1 MKFLK
6 IKMGDKKHESSS
18 EVKVKKELTYVE
30 KLDQEREI
38 SKEKYLQKSIRQVH
52 VDLWF
57 KSKNVSKA
65 NFSNTLFTR
74 LVSSKDTK
82 FVNVDFSY
90 CIFDHNYI
98 RGCSFDNCNFTGA
111 KFLNTNFQG
120 SSFTSC
126 DFKYAFFEKT
136 IIDDDFIFTN
146 LPKES
151 NLRQKLLRSLRV
163 NFQQLGDSDNVNKSI
178 VYELDATAEYLWDAA
193 FSNEKYYQD
202 KYGGFKRRSEA
213 ILKLINFKFWD
224 FVWGNGEKVWKIV
237 RFLLSMLVV
246 IVVYDVAIQKYPDG
260 DSINYALNSFRNSFA
275 VFFGVKTPSHFSSNF
290 TAFIMFVRLFIFA
303 LFVSIMVKRLNR
315 R

>member
-1 MKFLK
+1 MSFRELRIADKEHE
-6 IKMGDKKHESSS
+6 KMSDVSA
-18 EVKVKKELTYVE
+18 KKELTYVE
-30 KLDQEREI
+30 KLDQERDF

-52 VDLWF
+52 TDLWF
-57 KSKNVSKA
+57 KSKKISKA

-74 LVSSKDTK
+74 LVSSKETK

-98 RGCSFDNCNFTGA
+98 RGCSFENCDFTGA

-120 SSFTSC
+120 TSFTTC
-126 DFKYAFFEKT
+126 DFKYAIFEKT
-136 IIDDDFIFTN
+136 IIDDDFIFSN

-163 NFQQLGDSDNVNKSI
+163 NFQQLGDSTNVNKSI
-178 VYELDATAEYLWDAA
+178 VFELDATAQYLWDAA

-213 ILKLINFKFWD
+213 IIKLINFSFWD
-224 FVWGNGEKVWKIV
+224 FIWGNGEKVWKIV
-237 RFLLSMLVV
+237 RFLIIMLVI
-246 IVVYDVAIQKYPDG
+246 IVVYDVYVQDYPEG
-260 DSINYALNSFRNSFA
+260 DSISYAFQSLRNSFP
-275 VFFGVKTPSHFSSNF
+275 VFFGVKTPDHFTPNF
-290 TAFIMFVRLFIFA
+290 TAFIMFTRLFIFA

>member
-1 MKFLK
+1 MSF
-6 IKMGDKKHESSS
+6 S
-18 EVKVKKELTYVE
+18 ELRSANKDGSIMLNASVKKELTYVE

-38 SKEKYLQKSIRQVH
+38 SREKYLQKSIRKINA
-52 VDLWF
+52 DLWF
-57 KSKNVSKA
+57 KSTKISKA

-74 LVSSKDTK
+74 LVASKETK

-98 RGCSFDNCNFTGA
+98 RGCSFENCDFTGA

-120 SSFTSC
+120 TSFTSC
-126 DFKYAFFEKT
+126 DFKYAIFEKT
-136 IIDDDFIFTN
+136 LIDDDFIFSN

-163 NFQQLGDSDNVNKSI
+163 NFQQLGDSANVNRSI
-178 VYELDATAEYLWDAA
+178 VYELDATAEYLWNAA

-202 KYGGFKRRSEA
+202 KYGGFKKRSEA
-213 ILKLINFKFWD
+213 IIKLINFRFWD
-224 FVWGNGEKVWKIV
+224 FIWGNGEKVWKIV
-237 RFLLSMLVV
+237 RFLV
-246 IVVYDVAIQKYPDG
+246 ITLFVIMIYDVYKQDSPDN
-260 DSINYALNSFRNSFA
+260 DSILYAFNSLKNSFA
-275 VFFGVKTPSHFSSNF
+275 IFFGIGTPSHFSANF
-290 TAFIMFVRLFIFA
+290 IAIIMFTRLFIFA